1 MRVYGPGLKLAKAG
15 KSGPE
20 QSLDEGSCC
29 SRSLQ
34 VQDITS
40 LYRITR
46 CTCVCVCLCVVAL
59 VFEGCVYAC
68 VRGGAGG
75 ACM

>member
-46 CTCVCVCLCVVAL
+46 CTCVCVSVRSC
-59 VFEGCVYAC
+59 AC
-68 VRGGAGG
+68 V
-75 ACM
+75 